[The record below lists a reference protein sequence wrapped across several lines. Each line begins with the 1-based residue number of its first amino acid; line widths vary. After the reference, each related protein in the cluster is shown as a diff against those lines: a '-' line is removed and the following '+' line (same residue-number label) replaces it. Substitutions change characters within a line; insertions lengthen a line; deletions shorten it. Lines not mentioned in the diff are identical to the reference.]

1 MIICFYALEF
11 QRRVMEMLIG
21 IREDIRSLKS
31 GVGSS
36 GKSSNIPEQATSV
49 AELNTFDSS
58 LDSLEDKQKLV
69 R

>member
-1 MIICFYALEF
+1 
-11 QRRVMEMLIG
+11 MEMLIG

-36 GKSSNIPEQATSV
+36 SESSNIPEQATSV